1 MKHGAGEQDL
11 ERRCNHVTIYKSK
24 REEEKLE
31 RLIIDDT
38 WRIIT
43 LFMQVH
49 GKLHTYLGTDMI
61 QWRHVHVNM
70 LSM

>member
-38 WRIIT
+38 WRIT
-43 LFMQVH
+43 LFMQVP
-49 GKLHTYLGTDMI
+49 GKFT
-61 QWRHVHVNM
+61 
-70 LSM
+70 